1 MDHFPS
7 RWGKPRSEAIDT
19 YGTVPMPQTVPDQ
32 LAQSAYGPMT
42 RTQNP
47 LITGTSVLAFKYR
60 DGIMMAADMLGS
72 YGSLARFRDI
82 KRLYPVGESTIVG
95 ASGDIS
101 DYQYIQ
107 HLLDSLMIKEHCA
120 DDGHVLGTPHIYEYL
135 WRVMYNRRSK
145 FNPLWNALVVGGLHK
160 GERFL
165 GYVDLRGTT
174 YQSTT
179 IATGFGAHLA
189 QPILRRR
196 VEGREDELTEEE
208 AVEIMNECLRVLFY
222 RDARSLNK
230 YQIAKITE
238 NGLHISEPY
247 QLDTEWSFAES
258 IRGYG
263 GQH

>member
-1 MDHFPS
+1 MYS
-7 RWGKPRSEAIDT
+7 IAKESVTE
-19 YGTVPMPQTVPDQ
+19 
-32 LAQSAYGPMT
+32 SANGPTT

-47 LITGTSVLAFKYR
+47 LVTGTSVLAFKYK

-95 ASGDIS
+95 CSGDIS

-107 HLLDSLMIKEHCA
+107 HFWIPSCKYMLEVKEHCA

-145 FNPLWNALVVGGLHK
+145 FNPLWNSLVVGGIEK

-189 QPILRRR
+189 QPILRKR

-208 AVEIMNECLRVLFY
+208 AIEIMNECLRVLFY
-222 RDARSLNK
+222 RDARSMNK
-230 YQIAKITE
+230 FQRAKITE
-238 NGLHISEPY
+238 AGLEICEPY
-247 QLDTEWSFAES
+247 SLDTEWGFAEQ

-263 GQH
+263 A

>member
-1 MDHFPS
+1 M
-7 RWGKPRSEAIDT
+7 
-19 YGTVPMPQTVPDQ
+19 Y
-32 LAQSAYGPMT
+32 
-42 RTQNP
+42 N
-47 LITGTSVLAFKYR
+47 ITIKKYMLVLTCFFCR
-60 DGIMMAADMLGS
+60 
-72 YGSLARFRDI
+72 
-82 KRLYPVGESTIVG
+82 
-95 ASGDIS
+95 
-101 DYQYIQ
+101 
-107 HLLDSLMIKEHCA
+107 IKEHCA

-208 AVEIMNECLRVLFY
+208 AEIMNECLRVLFY

-230 YQIAKITE
+230 VRYKAKYTRM
-238 NGLHISEPY
+238 
-247 QLDTEWSFAES
+247 T
-258 IRGYG
+258 
-263 GQH
+263 

>member
-7 RWGKPRSEAIDT
+7 QWGKPRSEHTDAYAT
-19 YGTVPMPQTVPDQ
+19 MPLYQTLPDNI
-32 LAQSAYGPMT
+32 AQSAYGPMT

-47 LITGTSVLAFKYR
+47 LVTGTSVVAFKYR
-60 DGIMMAADMLGS
+60 DGIMMGADMLGS

-82 KRLYPVGESTIVG
+82 ERLYPAGEHTIVG
-95 ASGDIS
+95 CSGDVS

-107 HLLDSLMIKEHCA
+107 HLIDSVMIKEHCA
-120 DDGHVLGTPHIYEYL
+120 DDGHVLSAPQLYEYL

-145 FNPLWNALVVGGLHK
+145 FNPLWNSLVVGGIDK
-160 GERFL
+160 GEKFL

-189 QPILRRR
+189 RPILRKR
-196 VEGREDELTEEE
+196 VEGRENEITEEE
-208 AVEIMNECLRVLFY
+208 AIEIMNDCLRVLFY

-230 YQIAKITE
+230 YQRAKITE
-238 NGLHISEPY
+238 SGLEITDPY
-247 QLDTEWSFAES
+247 TLETEWGFAEN

-263 GQH
+263 A

>member
-7 RWGKPRSEAIDT
+7 HWGKPRSENVDN
-19 YGTVPMPQTVPDQ
+19 YNTVPLYQSVPDNLSQ
-32 LAQSAYGPMT
+32 AAYGPT
-42 RTQNP
+42 THTQSP
-47 LITGTSVLAFKYR
+47 IVTGTSVLAFKYR

-82 KRLYPVGESTIVG
+82 KRLCPVGESTIVG

-107 HLLDSLMIKEHCA
+107 HLLESLMIKEHCA
-120 DDGHVLGTPHIYEYL
+120 DDGHVLGTPHVYEYL

-145 FNPLWNALVVGGLHK
+145 FNPLWNALVVGGVHK
-160 GERFL
+160 GEKFL

-174 YQSTT
+174 YQATT
-179 IATGFGAHLA
+179 IATGFGSHLA
-189 QPILRRR
+189 QPILRKR
-196 VEGREDELTEEE
+196 VEGREDDLTEEE
-208 AVEIMNECLRVLFY
+208 AVEIMNECLRVCFY

-230 YQIAKITE
+230 FQRAKVTANGMEITE
-238 NGLHISEPY
+238 PY
-247 QLDTEWSFAES
+247 ALETEWAFAEK

-263 GQH
+263 A

>member
-7 RWGKPRSEAIDT
+7 NWGKPRNDNLDQYNTI
-19 YGTVPMPQTVPDQ
+19 PMHKTLPDG
-32 LAQSAYGPMT
+32 LSQSAYGPTT
-42 RTQNP
+42 RTQQP
-47 LITGTSVLAFKYR
+47 LITGTSVIAFKYK

-82 KRLYPVGESTIVG
+82 QRLHPVGEKTIVG
-95 ASGDIS
+95 ASGDLS

-107 HLLDSLMIKEHCA
+107 HILDSVMTTEHCA
-120 DDGHVLGTPHIYEYL
+120 DDGHVLGTSNIYEYL

-145 FNPLWNALVVGGLHK
+145 FNPLWNSLVVGGIDK

-174 YQSTT
+174 YQTTT
-179 IATGFGAHLA
+179 IATGFGSHLA
-189 QPILRRR
+189 QPILRKR
-196 VEGREDELTEEE
+196 VEGREDEITEEE
-208 AVEIMNECLRVLFY
+208 AIAILEDCMRVLFY

-230 YQIAKITE
+230 FQRGKITE
-238 NGLHISEPY
+238 AGLEISEPY
-247 QLDTEWSFAES
+247 SVATEWGFAEG

-263 GQH
+263 A

>member
-7 RWGKPRSEAIDT
+7 NWGKPRAESTDA
-19 YGTVPMPQTVPDQ
+19 YNTVPLQQTVPDQ
-32 LAQSAYGPMT
+32 LTASAYGPMT
-42 RTQNP
+42 RTQAP
-47 LITGTSVLAFKYR
+47 QVTGTSILAFKYR
-60 DGIMMAADMLGS
+60 DGVMMAADMLGS

-82 KRLYPVGESTIVG
+82 ERLYPVGQHTVVG

-107 HLLDSLMIKEHCA
+107 HLLDSVMIKEHCA

-135 WRVMYNRRSK
+135 WRVLYNRRSK
-145 FNPLWNALVVGGLHK
+145 FNPLWNSLVVGGINK
-160 GERFL
+160 GEKFL

-196 VEGREDELTEEE
+196 VEGREDEITEEE
-208 AVEIMNECLRVLFY
+208 AIDIINECLRVLFY

-230 YQIAKITE
+230 FQRAKITE
-238 NGLHISEPY
+238 AGLEVTEPY
-247 QLDTEWSFAES
+247 SLETEWSFAEK

-263 GQH
+263 A

>member
-7 RWGKPRSEAIDT
+7 HWGKPRAENTDT
-19 YGTVPMPQTVPDQ
+19 YNTVPLYKSVPDN
-32 LAQSAYGPMT
+32 LTESAYGPMT
-42 RTQNP
+42 RTQQP
-47 LITGTSVLAFKYR
+47 LVTGTSVLAFKYR

-82 KRLYPVGESTIVG
+82 KRLYPVGEHTVVG

-107 HLLDSLMIKEHCA
+107 HLLDSIMVKEHCA

-145 FNPLWNALVVGGLHK
+145 MNPLWNALVVGGINK
-160 GERFL
+160 GEKFL

-196 VEGREDELTEEE
+196 VEGREDDLTEEE
-208 AVEIMNECLRVLFY
+208 AIEIMNECLRVLFY

-230 YQIAKITE
+230 YQRAKITE
-238 NGLHISEPY
+238 SGLEITEPY
-247 QLDTEWSFAES
+247 SLDTEWSFAEK

-263 GQH
+263 A

>member
-7 RWGKPRSEAIDT
+7 NWGKPRNENIDQYNT
-19 YGTVPMPQTVPDQ
+19 IPMHKTLPDG
-32 LAQSAYGPMT
+32 LSQSAYGPTT
-42 RTQNP
+42 RTQQP
-47 LITGTSVLAFKYR
+47 LITGTSVIAFKYK

-82 KRLYPVGESTIVG
+82 QRLHPVGEKTIVG
-95 ASGDIS
+95 ASGDLS

-107 HLLDSLMIKEHCA
+107 HILDSVMTSEHCA
-120 DDGHVLGTPHIYEYL
+120 DDGHVLGTSNIYEYL

-145 FNPLWNALVVGGLHK
+145 FNPLWNSLVVGGIDK

-174 YQSTT
+174 YQTTT
-179 IATGFGAHLA
+179 IATGFGSHLA
-189 QPILRRR
+189 QPILRKR
-196 VEGREDELTEEE
+196 VEGREDEITEEE
-208 AVEIMNECLRVLFY
+208 AIAILEDCMRVLFY

-230 YQIAKITE
+230 FQRGKITE
-238 NGLHISEPY
+238 AGLEISEPY
-247 QLDTEWSFAES
+247 AVKTEWGFAEG

-263 GQH
+263 A